1 MPSWK
6 APPRDQGFS
15 GDVKSDS
22 TGSSE
27 VKPVNESSAVA
38 SERSHSHVGET
49 TAGGDT
55 TMMNG
60 IESSPAP
67 PVAA

>member
-1 MPSWK
+1 MSSWG
-6 APPRDQGFS
+6 APPKDAGFA

-27 VKPVNESSAVA
+27 VKPVHESSAVP
-38 SERSHSHVGET
+38 SERSHSH
-49 TAGGDT
+49 ADIGDT
-55 TMMNG
+55 IMTNG

-67 PVAA
+67 RVAA

>member
-1 MPSWK
+1 MWGMSSWK
-6 APPRDQGFS
+6 APPKDAGFA

-38 SERSHSHVGET
+38 SERSQSH
-49 TAGGDT
+49 ADMADT
-55 TMMNG
+55 TMTNG

-67 PVAA
+67 AVAA